1 MNTPGLLNW
10 RRKRIS
16 PFMPTAIAI
25 KSSWLNTSLLLKMFL
40 PLIMKLNSYI
50 KDNIFLLG
58 NLFLQLCVKVLIFH
72 VVVCKGGYNEKEK
85 ERENIT
91 NR

>member
-1 MNTPGLLNW
+1 
-10 RRKRIS
+10 
-16 PFMPTAIAI
+16 
-25 KSSWLNTSLLLKMFL
+25 
-40 PLIMKLNSYI
+40 MKLNSYI